1 MSFSGK
7 TDVLMM
13 LPPRPEV
20 VFLSGI
26 FGGGGGGGENWFGL
40 VWFGLFSLVWFW
52 DRILLGSLGLP

>member
-26 FGGGGGGGENWFGL
+26 FGGGGEVGRTGL
-40 VWFGLFSLVWFW
+40 VWFGLVCLVWFGFGT
-52 DRILLGSLGLP
+52 GSCWVA